1 MALSWPGCLSFTGWE
16 AINYVL
22 EGAQL
27 RYTWWPEPALKLKWV
42 SFSEMLNTMLETLN
56 SDYKMFESAS
66 FNDWLNACN

>member
-1 MALSWPGCLSFTGWE
+1 MALSWLGCLSFTGWE

-27 RYTWWPEPALKLKWV
+27 RYTWWPELALKLKWV

-56 SDYKMFESAS
+56 SDCKTFESAS